1 MDQLSY
7 YISFYWK
14 IFSLAMPK
22 FFSNIEMMQVKSLY
36 DQNLIMALVLILTY
50 IGFRKKN
57 KIDILLSM
65 YLVIALDVPGKEV

>member
-1 MDQLSY
+1 
-7 YISFYWK
+7 
-14 IFSLAMPK
+14 MPK
-22 FFSNIEMMQVKSLY
+22 IFSNIEMMQVKSLY

-65 YLVIALDVPGKEV
+65 YLVIALDVPGKGGVKI